1 MHSLAS
7 RLSSGLLISLLIA
20 FALLA
25 VLVSVNIRYVTDDYV
40 ASRLQHDT
48 ETLLAAVSFDTK
60 GRLLLDAQR
69 IDQVYNQPFSGHY
82 YVISSG
88 TQSHY
93 SRSLWD
99 QRIEHVALESGEQRR
114 VIQSGPEQQSLL
126 VLSSGY
132 TLQGYPLSISLAED
146 LNPIRQNIEQFIY
159 MFIFTASGILLILIV
174 LQVLILRHSL
184 KPLQQV
190 KQQLVLLE
198 QGKIE
203 RLDSNVPAEIE
214 PVINEVNHLLT
225 VMGQRLQRSR
235 DGLGDLA
242 HAIKKPLTVMRQVLR
257 RMDASEPDRETLT
270 EQVDV
275 IVQLSDRILKRARL
289 AGHSHSGKYFCFDK
303 DLSALIDT
311 LGLMYPQSNIQIEQ
325 RIDDNVNCP
334 IDREDMM
341 ELLGNLLDNAC
352 KWAQHKVRITVS
364 SDQQLN
370 ISVEDDGPGIAADQV
385 HELSRRGRRLDESV
399 EGHGFGLAIA
409 SDTVSEYQGQ
419 MRFSKSTE
427 LGGLNVDIVL
437 PLRHK
442 SLESEK

>member
-48 ETLLAAVSFDTK
+48 ETLLAAISFDSEA
-60 GRLLLDAQR
+60 RLLLDGAR

-88 TQSHY
+88 TQTYY

-99 QRIEHVALESGEQRR
+99 QRIEHVVLDSGQQNRSE
-114 VIQSGPEQQSLL
+114 QSGPEQQSLL

-146 LNPIRQNIEQFIY
+146 LKPIRQDIDQFIY
-159 MFIFTASGILLILIV
+159 VFIFIAGGILLVLIV

-190 KQQLVLLE
+190 KQQLAQLE

-203 RLDSNVPAEIE
+203 RLVSDVPAEIE
-214 PVINEVNHLLT
+214 PVINEVNQLLT

-235 DGLGDLA
+235 DSLGDLA
-242 HAIKKPLTVMRQVLR
+242 HAIKKPLTVMRQTIRRTESDEADRRVL
-257 RMDASEPDRETLT
+257 M
-270 EQVDV
+270 EQVDE
-275 IVQLSDRILKRARL
+275 IVRLSDRILKRARL
-289 AGHSHSGKYFCFDK
+289 AGHSHSDRRFAFDT
-303 DLSALIDT
+303 DLAALIET
-311 LGLMYPQSNIQIEQ
+311 LGLMYPDRNIQIEQ
-325 RIDDNVNCP
+325 RIAPEVNCP

-352 KWAQHKVRITVS
+352 KWAQHKVRISAS
-364 SDQQLN
+364 SEQQLYL
-370 ISVEDDGPGIAADQV
+370 SVEDDGPGIAPQQID
-385 HELSRRGRRLDESV
+385 ELLHRGRRLDESV

-409 SDTVSEYQGQ
+409 SDTVDEYQGQ
-419 MRFSKSTE
+419 ISLGKSTE
-427 LGGLNVDIVL
+427 LGGLKVDIVL
-437 PLRHK
+437 PLRQN
-442 SLESEK
+442 